1 MPLKK
6 LKENLKITFDGVKKA
21 GSQIGKALKNRKKD
35 REAYFN
41 SNVNPQSAYKNGK
54 KKK

>member
-6 LKENLKITFDGVKKA
+6 LKEELKITVDGFKNA
-21 GSQIGKALKNRKKD
+21 GRQIGKALKNRKKD

-41 SNVNPQSAYKNGK
+41 ANRNPQSAYKNGK
-54 KKK
+54 KK